1 VRGAGP
7 AVAAVVLLV
16 AAIAVVVALA
26 PALALAQNAGPE
38 AAAPGG
44 GQSPPIYK
52 PPLRGAPGGRVG
64 GASRSAVRL
73 TAPLPRVELLAP
85 ADHTGLTASAT
96 PTLYFFVSR
105 PVAVPA
111 QFTISAPSQP
121 APVLEVAIPS
131 PPAAGFYPLRLAD
144 YRVRL
149 QPGIAYTWSV
159 SLVLDPNAWSR
170 NIVASATILYDP
182 QAGGLGAGGAAGG
195 AGVAALAGAGL
206 WYDAVAAAAQGQNLD
221 RHAALD
227 ALTREVGLD
236 RAARFAAG
244 AGE

>member
-1 VRGAGP
+1 MSGCRPTAVRGAVRA
-7 AVAAVVLLV
+7 AVRAVVLLV
-16 AAIAVVVALA
+16 AAIAVVVAPA
-26 PALALAQNAGPE
+26 PAPAQNAGPE
-38 AAAPGG
+38 AAA
-44 GQSPPIYK
+44 GQSPPLYK

-73 TAPLPRVELLAP
+73 KAPLPRVELLAP
-85 ADHTGLTASAT
+85 ADHTGLSASAT
-96 PTLYFFVSR
+96 PTLYFFVSL

-111 QFTISAPSQP
+111 RFTISAPLQA
-121 APVLEVAIPS
+121 APVLDVAIPS
-131 PPAAGFYPLRLAD
+131 PPAAGLYPLRLAD

-182 QAGGLGAGGAAGG
+182 QAGIGAIGGSGAGA
-195 AGVAALAGAGL
+195 AALAGAGL
-206 WYDAVAAAAQGQNLD
+206 WYDAVAAAAQAQNLD

-227 ALTREVGLD
+227 ALTREVGLN
-236 RAARFAAG
+236 RAG
-244 AGE
+244 QVAGE